1 MSKATKS
8 ASKSRSHSRSRSR
21 SRSVS
26 RSRSSSRSR
35 SRKHRY
41 SSRSRTRSRSRS
53 HSPSH
58 NNRERNYPRE
68 YQNNNREFRGYHRGF
83 RRPYYFRGRG
93 RGYFP
98 RGRFQRGGGGGY
110 NNNYRPNNWQNY
122 RQHPQ
127 QQQQQ
132 QQQQH
137 PHPHSPRRGRSRT
150 PKKRS
155 GSPRSHS
162 HSKYS
167 DRSSSPRSRRSRH
180 SSSSHSS
187 SPTRRSG
194 SGSATQNSKDVKEER
209 SASKEVQKRGG
220 GGGGGG
226 GGDGEPVEITGGSAG
241 PDGGA
246 GGDKPKANWQGMTDH
261 SNSTSPKRSS
271 PQVRSAVIIGQG
283 APATTQASPS
293 PNSTNANGPDS
304 NGAPSWQTQ
313 TVGSSPSTKSPSQK
327 SPTPVFSGF
336 GVFSKEDNLAGDKA
350 AMFKRFLEV
359 HNHKKKQS
367 GWENG
372 REMETNGGD
381 VEREKGNGMKS
392 SGGIFDRELDK
403 GEKEKYKYRE
413 DFDDEGNVSLN
424 SFLKATPF
432 FSCDGEEEDEEMILK
447 PRPKVLRKD
456 RDREDDDSPKLKS
469 KVTLS
474 ARKLFEERFGKWEDL
489 AYLQVAAKDDDLDA
503 MAEEIYRSR
512 KQEKAAAIAAALAK
526 REAIAGMLRGFS
538 PDNVSKGRRK
548 EKAASSPSPTPPPR
562 RNSDREMFMVKG
574 EDSPPR
580 ASGKRG
586 AEFSVRMDSLRDD
599 VARSSGVMVGERRLS
614 RELVHPTKKEQGFHS
629 IFQHIQATEL
639 QRSPLELFS
648 QHIVTIVHYIKAQ
661 HFPSNGITLNERFA
675 MYQRR
680 AAEKE
685 MMKPRKSPEI
695 HRRIDVSPSAFKKH
709 SHLFEGMKNSGDGS
723 YKDEGKNIKGDSM
736 DLRLDIE
743 RRKKYSTRERDYKQD
758 GGRDSGDSPE
768 ASRERSA
775 EKSSKHHKKS
785 KGFGPSTSSSR
796 KNKKKRSRS
805 RSSSSSS
812 SAESHRGGD
821 YPHEGFN
828 KARLGPRGDY
838 GGPMERGRG
847 RGGFQFRIR
856 GRGWNRGNYQGNNT
870 TNGNPP
876 NMDIPVHPKNEDW
889 DPEYTPKSRKYYLHD
904 DREGERKW
912 VDNRGRGGRGNF
924 LRGSR
929 GRFIIRKATVG
940 PPNNNNNNSSSPK
953 WTHDKFQVNGGEE
966 EGEPQEEDTEQD
978 HKDQEKSEDTVQ

>member
-8 ASKSRSHSRSRSR
+8 ASKSRSHSGSWSR
-21 SRSVS
+21 S

-137 PHPHSPRRGRSRT
+137 PHSPRRGRSRT

-162 HSKYS
+162 HSKVS
-167 DRSSSPRSRRSRH
+167 DRSSSPRSRRSPH

-209 SASKEVQKRGG
+209 SASKEVQKK
-220 GGGGGG
+220 GGG

-241 PDGGA
+241 PDGSA
-246 GGDKPKANWQGMTDH
+246 GGDKPKANWQGVTDH
-261 SNSTSPKRSS
+261 SNSNSPKESS

-283 APATTQASPS
+283 APASTQSSPS
-293 PNSTNANGPDS
+293 PKSTNANGSNS
-304 NGAPSWQTQ
+304 NGAPSWQIQ

-336 GVFSKEDNLAGDKA
+336 GFFSKDDNLAGDKA
-350 AMFKRFLEV
+350 AISSVFKRFLEE

-372 REMETNGGD
+372 REMETNDGD
-381 VEREKGNGMKS
+381 VEREKGNGIKA
-392 SGGIFDRELDK
+392 SGGIFDREPDK
-403 GEKEKYKYRE
+403 GENEKYKYRE
-413 DFDDEGNVSLN
+413 DYDDEGNVSLN
-424 SFLKATPF
+424 SFLKASPF
-432 FSCDGEEEDEEMILK
+432 FSCDGEEEDEEMIPK
-447 PRPKVLRKD
+447 SRPKVLRKE
-456 RDREDDDSPKLKS
+456 RDREDDVSPKPKV

-474 ARKLFEERFGKWEDL
+474 ARELFEERFGKWEDL
-489 AYLQVAAKDDDLDA
+489 AYSQASAKDDDLDA
-503 MAEEIYRSR
+503 MAEEIYRSQ
-512 KQEKAAAIAAALAK
+512 KQEKATAIAAALAK

-538 PDNVSKGRRK
+538 PENVSKDRRM
-548 EKAASSPSPTPPPR
+548 EKAASSRSPIPAPR
-562 RNSDREMFMVKG
+562 RNSDREMFMVRG

-580 ASGKRG
+580 ASEKRG

-599 VARSSGVMVGERRLS
+599 VASSSGVMVGERRLS
-614 RELVHPTKKEQGFHS
+614 RDLVHPTKKEQEFRS
-629 IFQHIQATEL
+629 IFQHIHATQL
-639 QRSPLELFS
+639 QRSPSELFA

-661 HFPSNGITLNERFA
+661 HFPSTGITLNERFA

-680 AAEKE
+680 AAQKE
-685 MMKPRKSPEI
+685 TMKPRKSPEI

-709 SHLFEGMKNSGDGS
+709 SHLFEGMKSSGDGS
-723 YKDEGKNIKGDSM
+723 YKDEDKKMKGDSM
-736 DLRLDIE
+736 DLRVDIE
-743 RRKKYSTRERDYKQD
+743 RRKKYSTRETDYKQD

-785 KGFGPSTSSSR
+785 K
-796 KNKKKRSRS
+796 KNKKKQSRS

-821 YPHEGFN
+821 YPHEEPEPKDEGFN

-856 GRGWNRGNYQGNNT
+856 GRGWNRENYQGNNSNSNT
-870 TNGNPP
+870 A
-876 NMDIPVHPKNEDW
+876 NMGIPVHPKNEDW

-929 GRFIIRKATVG
+929 GRFIIRKASVG
-940 PPNNNNNNSSSPK
+940 LPNNHTNNNSSPK
-953 WTHDKFQVNGGEE
+953 WTHDKFQVNGEKE

-978 HKDQEKSEDTVQ
+978 HKDQEKSEDMENAEQ